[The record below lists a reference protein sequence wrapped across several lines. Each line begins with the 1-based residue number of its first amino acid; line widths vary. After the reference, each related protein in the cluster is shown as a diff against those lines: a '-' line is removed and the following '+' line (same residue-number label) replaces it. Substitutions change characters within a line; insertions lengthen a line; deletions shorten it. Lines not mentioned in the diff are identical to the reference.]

1 MTKKKV
7 LRMTLPSCHCEEP
20 QATWQSLKRMCDC
33 FVPILSGLAT
43 TFCLSLFCDI
53 VSDSDQDIKL
63 GTKLN
68 QGTRWKILPSV
79 PDEYL
84 NASDLPPLV
93 AQVLYNRGVKPEEIE
108 PFLAVD
114 HRLEGNP
121 FLLPDISKAVSRIY
135 KAVLSREKVAIYGDF
150 DVDGVSATVI
160 LVEGLSRLGA
170 EVIFHIPDR
179 FSEGHGLNVSALE
192 KLHAQ
197 GANLVITVDCGV
209 TDLTEVK
216 QAQEMEMD
224 VIITDHHIPLESLP
238 RAVAVVDP
246 KRKESVYPYPDLA
259 GAGVAFKLLQALF
272 HRDNKEKWLAR
283 FLDLV
288 ALATVTD
295 LAPMVG
301 ENRYLVKAGL
311 RELNNS
317 SRVGIQE
324 MVKLAGLK
332 MGELDSRDISW
343 VLGPRLNATGRMNN
357 ASTSYQL
364 LTTQSPE
371 EARLLALELE
381 KKNVERQKLTTEV
394 LSRAR
399 EKLATKLHLPLLIE
413 SDESYSI
420 GVIGLVAGKL
430 VDEFYKP
437 VIIISLGSELCQ
449 GSCRSIAEFNIAS
462 ALENCRDLLTA
473 FGGHPLAAGFTVP
486 RRNLAQLEERLISLA
501 MDQLGHLDLRPEI
514 VIDAEL
520 PLTVLAGDTFN
531 LIQRLSPFGRG
542 NPQPTFLSR
551 QVEVIECRNF
561 GNRGEWL
568 RLKLRQGNV
577 TWQAVDFESRRAKEE
592 IPSHIDIVYNL
603 EKSRWNGEEV
613 LGLNL
618 RDFAPAQ
625 PR

>member
-1 MTKKKV
+1 
-7 LRMTLPSCHCEEP
+7 
-20 QATWQSLKRMCDC
+20 
-33 FVPILSGLAT
+33 
-43 TFCLSLFCDI
+43 
-53 VSDSDQDIKL
+53 
-63 GTKLN
+63 LN
-68 QGTRWKILPSV
+68 QRAQWKILPSV

-84 NASDLPPLV
+84 NASDLSPLV
-93 AQVLYNRGVKPEEIE
+93 AQLLYNRGVKLEEID
-108 PFLAVD
+108 PFLSAD
-114 HRLEGNP
+114 RRLEGNP
-121 FLLPDISKAVSRIY
+121 LLLPDISQAVSRVY
-135 KAVLSREKVAIYGDF
+135 KAVLSREKIAVYGDF
-150 DVDGVSATVI
+150 DVDGVTATVI
-160 LVEGLSRLGA
+160 LAEGLSWLGA
-170 EVIFHIPDR
+170 EVIPYIPDR
-179 FSEGHGLNVSALE
+179 FNEGHGLKISALE

-216 QAQEMEMD
+216 QAQEMGMD
-224 VIITDHHIPLESLP
+224 VIITDHHIPLGNLP
-238 RAVAVVDP
+238 QAVAVIDP
-246 KRKESVYPYPDLA
+246 KRKDSVYPYPDLA
-259 GAGVAFKLLQALF
+259 GAGVAFKFLQALF
-272 HRDNKEKWLAR
+272 HKDSKEKWLAK

-288 ALATVTD
+288 VLATVTD
-295 LAPMVG
+295 LVTLVG
-301 ENRYLVKAGL
+301 ENRYLVQEGL

-332 MGELDSRDISW
+332 PGELDAKDISW
-343 VLGPRLNATGRMNN
+343 ILGPRLNAAGRMDN

-381 KKNVERQKLTTEV
+381 EKNAERQKLTNEV

-399 EKLATKLHLPLLIE
+399 EKLAAKLHLPVLIE
-413 SDESYSI
+413 DDESYSI

-437 VIIISLGSELCQ
+437 AIIINLGPELCQ
-449 GSCRSIAEFNIAS
+449 GSCRSIPEFDVAA
-462 ALENCRDLLTA
+462 ALEECHNLLTA
-473 FGGHPLAAGFTVP
+473 FGGHPLAAGFTVT
-486 RRNLAQLEERLISLA
+486 RQNLAQLKERITRLA
-501 MDQLGHLDLRPEI
+501 TDQLAHLDLHPEI

-520 PLTVLAGDTFN
+520 PLSTFSGETFN
-531 LIQRLSPFGRG
+531 LMQRLSPFGRG
-542 NPQPTFLSR
+542 NPQPTFLTR

-561 GNRGEWL
+561 GNQGEWL
-568 RLKLRQGNV
+568 RLKLKQGNI
-577 TWQAVDFESRRAKEE
+577 TWQAVDFESQRTREE
-592 IPSHIDIVYNL
+592 IPSYIDIVYNL